1 MVDQEDREK
10 IAALLETMRIV
21 TLEELSGNL
30 QDRYDEKYLVP
41 EALYTEFL
49 REVGKDYR
57 VLEVDGVKDYRYVS
71 SYLDLP
77 GFPMYLAHHNG
88 KKNRYK
94 VRYRRYKDS
103 GKVYLEVKHK
113 INKGKT
119 LKSRMEV
126 DHEKEQPEGEEIG
139 FLRER
144 TPYDPLLMH
153 LMLKVSFSRI
163 TLAAPGGSERITY
176 DHGLHFNARGEEKD
190 LPGLGVLEIK
200 HSGRKNY
207 SPMTTL
213 LQRYRI
219 FPRGFS
225 KYCTG
230 ILLGYPG
237 VKYNRFKPMLKLI
250 KENYYDVTADFAG
263 SR

>member
-1 MVDQEDREK
+1 MPEHEDGHK
-10 IAALLETMRIV
+10 IAALLDALQIV
-21 TLEELSGNL
+21 TLEDLTGNL
-30 QDRYDEKYLVP
+30 QDRYDEKYILP
-41 EALYTEFL
+41 EPLYGDFL
-49 REVGKDYR
+49 EQLGEYYR
-57 VLEVDGVKDYRYVS
+57 VLEVDGVRDYRYVS

-94 VRYRRYKDS
+94 VRYRRYVGS

-126 DHEKEQPEGEEIG
+126 EREKNEPEGEEIP
-139 FLRER
+139 FLREK
-144 TPYDPLLMH
+144 TPYDPLMMRQVLQ
-153 LMLKVSFSRI
+153 VSFTRI
-163 TLAAPGGSERITY
+163 TLAAPDGRERITY
-176 DHGLHFNARGEEKD
+176 DHSLRFRAGEQEKD

-200 HSGRKNY
+200 HSGRKNL
-207 SPMTTL
+207 SPMTRL
-213 LQRYRI
+213 LNRYRI
-219 FPRGFS
+219 FPQGFS

-230 ILLGYPG
+230 ILLFYPG

-250 KENYYDVTADFAG
+250 KENYYGVNADLAG